1 MREARVDME
10 KRNQLDAFEEFILDE
25 VNEHKMYPS
34 GRVWDNIRTE
44 VQGKRSWPA
53 LTIIALSVLVALT
66 VSTFVVT
73 QKSAPIILTHN
84 LSKTKNNLQG
94 LEKPFTTYHSSAQI
108 TASNPTLTDQV
119 KQPSVL
125 TPVRIMQVDPKI
137 TLHVS
142 NTTND
147 INTDNTLIESE
158 SIIDDQSKRFDVEK
172 TVPTSENETKI
183 NNTTLLPILL
193 QQPVNNSFDL
203 TPNSNTQQKKRKY
216 SVQFYATPSASFRVL
231 SDQKVKELIQPSLIA
246 IPINSP
252 FVQTQTFSEAVRH
265 RPDIGL
271 ELGLTLNYPVTKKL
285 QFKTGLQL
293 NIRQYQI
300 DTYETGANAATLS
313 LVNGGRIQTVSVLS
327 SYNNNIGFRSAQL
340 NNKVYQIAMPIGLD
354 YQLIRFKKFG
364 IHTQASIQP
373 TYNINKNVY
382 LLSTDYAN
390 YAAGNDYVRKWNI
403 NTSVGIQ
410 FSYQKRNTI
419 WQLGPQI
426 RYQTLPTY
434 NNPYPIK
441 ENLIDY
447 GFRIGWSK
455 QFK

>member
-1 MREARVDME
+1 ME
-10 KRNQLDAFEEFILDE
+10 KRSQLDAFEEFILDE
-25 VNEHKMYPS
+25 VNEHRMYPS
-34 GRVWDNIRTE
+34 GRVWENIRTE
-44 VQGKRSWPA
+44 VHGKRSWPA
-53 LTIIALSVLVALT
+53 LTIISLSILVALT
-66 VSTFVVT
+66 VSTFIVT
-73 QKSAPIILTHN
+73 QKSTPIVKSLIVH
-84 LSKTKNNLQG
+84 
-94 LEKPFTTYHSSAQI
+94 HSSAPVTATTPTIEQQI
-108 TASNPTLTDQV
+108 KKTRKQFSKAVIQVHKVVPEMPTQENLETTGAAF
-119 KQPSVL
+119 S
-125 TPVRIMQVDPKI
+125 
-137 TLHVS
+137 
-142 NTTND
+142 TTNNEVND
-147 INTDNTLIESE
+147 ELQTSIEAAAT
-158 SIIDDQSKRFDVEK
+158 IA
-172 TVPTSENETKI
+172 TSDSQTKI
-183 NNTTLLPILL
+183 NNPSLLPALI
-193 QQPVNNSFDL
+193 QQQVNNNFDL
-203 TPNSNTQQKKRKY
+203 SSTANNKQKNRKY

-246 IPINSP
+246 IPLTAPIS
-252 FVQTQTFSEAVRH
+252 QTPTFNQAVRH

-271 ELGLTLNYPVTKKL
+271 ELGLTFNYPVSNKL
-285 QFKTGLQL
+285 QFKTGLQV

-300 DTYETGANAATLS
+300 DTYETGANAATLA
-313 LVNGGRIQTVSVLS
+313 LVNGGRIQTISVLS
-327 SYNNNIGFRSAQL
+327 SYNNNVGFRSAQL

-354 YQLIRFKKFG
+354 YQVLKFKKFG
-364 IHTQASIQP
+364 IHTQATIQP

-403 NTSVGIQ
+403 NTSVGIL
-410 FSYQKRNTI
+410 FSYKKGNTI

>member
-1 MREARVDME
+1 MREAREDME

-25 VNEHKMYPS
+25 VSEHKMYPS

-73 QKSAPIILTHN
+73 QKSAPMILTHN
-84 LSKTKNNLQG
+84 SSKTKNNFQG

-119 KQPSVL
+119 KQSSVPMPPP
-125 TPVRIMQVDPKI
+125 TMQVDPTI
-137 TLHVS
+137 TLPLS
-142 NTTND
+142 NPAHN

-158 SIIDDQSKRFDVEK
+158 SIIDNHTKRLDLEK
-172 TVPTSENETKI
+172 TISTNKNETNI
-183 NNTTLLPILL
+183 NNTPLLPTVL

-203 TPNSNTQQKKRKY
+203 TPNANIQQKKRKY
-216 SVQFYATPSASFRVL
+216 SIQFYATPSASFRVL

-252 FVQTQTFSEAVRH
+252 FVQTPTFNQAVRH

-271 ELGLTLNYPVTKKL
+271 ELGVTLNYPVTKKL

-300 DTYETGANAATLS
+300 DTYETAANAATLA

-340 NNKVYQIAMPIGLD
+340 NNKVYQVAMPIGLD

-364 IHTQASIQP
+364 IHTQATIQP

-382 LLSTDYAN
+382 LLSTDYTN

-410 FSYQKRNTI
+410 FSYQKGNTI

>member
-1 MREARVDME
+1 ME

-44 VQGKRSWPA
+44 VQGNKSWPA
-53 LTIIALSVLVALT
+53 LTIIALTVLVALT
-66 VSTFVVT
+66 VSTFIAT
-73 QKSAPIILTHN
+73 QKSAPVMLTSN
-84 LSKTKNNLQG
+84 RLKPKNTTNSI
-94 LEKPFTTYHSSAQI
+94 EKPFTTYHSSAQI
-108 TASNPTLTDQV
+108 LASKTILKNQVIEASSPTPSRIMDIEPTITLSTANASNEIHINNTLDETESLTDT
-119 KQPSVL
+119 K
-125 TPVRIMQVDPKI
+125 
-137 TLHVS
+137 
-142 NTTND
+142 
-147 INTDNTLIESE
+147 SE
-158 SIIDDQSKRFDVEK
+158 SLEAANIVTSID
-172 TVPTSENETKI
+172 PLNKI
-183 NNTTLLPILL
+183 NNTSLLPALIHA
-193 QQPVNNSFDL
+193 QVNHNFELAAS
-203 TPNSNTQQKKRKY
+203 PTQVQKKKKY

-231 SDQKVKELIQPSLIA
+231 NDQKVKELVQPSLIA

-252 FVQTQTFSEAVRH
+252 VVQTTTFNQAVRH

-271 ELGLTLNYPVTKKL
+271 ELGFTFNYPVTKNL

-300 DTYETGANAATLS
+300 DTYETGSNAATLA
-313 LVNGGRIQTVSVLS
+313 LINGGRVQTVSVMS
-327 SYNNNIGFRSAQL
+327 SYNNNVGFRAAHL
-340 NNKVYQIAMPIGLD
+340 NNKVYQIALPIGLD
-354 YQLIRFKKFG
+354 YQLLRFKKFG

-373 TYNINKNVY
+373 TYNVNKNVY

-390 YAAGNDYVRKWNI
+390 YAAGNDFVRKWNI
-403 NTSVGIQ
+403 NTSVGIL
-410 FSYQKRNTI
+410 FSYQKGNTV

-426 RYQTLPTY
+426 RYQSLPTY

>member
-1 MREARVDME
+1 ME
-10 KRNQLDAFEEFILDE
+10 KRSQLDAFEEFILDE
-25 VNEHKMYPS
+25 VNEHRMYPS
-34 GRVWDNIRTE
+34 GRVWENIRTE
-44 VQGKRSWPA
+44 VHGKRSWPA
-53 LTIIALSVLVALT
+53 LTIISLSILVALT
-66 VSTFVVT
+66 ISTFVVT
-73 QKSAPIILTHN
+73 QKSTPMAKSLIVHR
-84 LSKTKNNLQG
+84 
-94 LEKPFTTYHSSAQI
+94 SSAPVTATTPTIELQI
-108 TASNPTLTDQV
+108 KKTRKQFPKAEIQAHEVVPEMPTQENMETTTGTTFSTINNEVTDELQT
-119 KQPSVL
+119 S
-125 TPVRIMQVDPKI
+125 
-137 TLHVS
+137 
-142 NTTND
+142 
-147 INTDNTLIESE
+147 IEAAATISTGD
-158 SIIDDQSKRFDVEK
+158 SQ
-172 TVPTSENETKI
+172 TKI
-183 NNTTLLPILL
+183 NKPSLLPAVI
-193 QQPVNNSFDL
+193 QQQVNNNFDL
-203 TPNSNTQQKKRKY
+203 SSSANNKQKNRKY

-246 IPINSP
+246 IPLTAPIS
-252 FVQTQTFSEAVRH
+252 QTPTFNQAVRH

-271 ELGLTLNYPVTKKL
+271 ELGLTFNYPVTNKL
-285 QFKTGLQL
+285 QFKTGLQV

-300 DTYETGANAATLS
+300 DTYETGANAATLA

-327 SYNNNIGFRSAQL
+327 SYNNNVGFRSAQL

-354 YQLIRFKKFG
+354 YQVLKFKKFG
-364 IHTQASIQP
+364 IHTQATIQP

-390 YAAGNDYVRKWNI
+390 YAAGNEYVRKWNV

-410 FSYQKRNTI
+410 FSYQKGNTI

>member
-1 MREARVDME
+1 ME

-53 LTIIALSVLVALT
+53 LTIISLSVLVALT

-73 QKSAPIILTHN
+73 QKSAPTLMARG
-84 LSKTKNNLQG
+84 LSKSKVITQIID
-94 LEKPFTTYHSSAQI
+94 KPFTTYHSSTQITDAKPAYEMQVNKTKKELPVAVIEVDSSTIAPISNTSNDITTVIDIPSTSIDPFATVKDNFEVATIVSTSNSVSEINNSSLLPALIQQQVHTIFDI
-108 TASNPTLTDQV
+108 TAS
-119 KQPSVL
+119 
-125 TPVRIMQVDPKI
+125 
-137 TLHVS
+137 S
-142 NTTND
+142 NT
-147 INTDNTLIESE
+147 
-158 SIIDDQSKRFDVEK
+158 K
-172 TVPTSENETKI
+172 
-183 NNTTLLPILL
+183 
-193 QQPVNNSFDL
+193 
-203 TPNSNTQQKKRKY
+203 QKNRKY

-231 SDQKVKELIQPSLIA
+231 NDQKVKELIQPSLIA
-246 IPINSP
+246 IPLTSP
-252 FVQTQTFSEAVRH
+252 LAQAPTFNQAVRH

-271 ELGLTLNYPVTKKL
+271 ELGLTLNYPIAKKL

-300 DTYETGANAATLS
+300 DTYETGANATTLA
-313 LVNGGRIQTVSVLS
+313 LVNAGRIQTVSVMS
-327 SYNNNIGFRSAQL
+327 SYNNNVGFRSAKL
-340 NNKVYQIAMPIGLD
+340 NNKVYQIAIPIGLD
-354 YQLIRFKKFG
+354 YELIRFKKFG

-373 TYNINKNVY
+373 TYNVNKNVY

-390 YAAGNDYVRKWNI
+390 YTAGNDYVRKWNF

-410 FSYQKRNTI
+410 FSYQKGNTI

>member
-1 MREARVDME
+1 
-10 KRNQLDAFEEFILDE
+10 
-25 VNEHKMYPS
+25 MYPS

-410 FSYQKRNTI
+410 FSYQKGNTI

>member
-1 MREARVDME
+1 ME

-44 VQGKRSWPA
+44 VQGNKSWPA
-53 LTIIALSVLVALT
+53 LTIIALTVLVALT
-66 VSTFVVT
+66 VSTFIAT
-73 QKSAPIILTHN
+73 QKAAPVMLTSN
-84 LSKTKNNLQG
+84 RLKPKNTTNSI
-94 LEKPFTTYHSSAQI
+94 EKPFTTYHSSAQI
-108 TASNPTLTDQV
+108 LASKPILKNQVIEASSPTPSRIMDIEPTITLSTANASNEIHINNTLDETESLTDT
-119 KQPSVL
+119 K
-125 TPVRIMQVDPKI
+125 
-137 TLHVS
+137 
-142 NTTND
+142 
-147 INTDNTLIESE
+147 SE
-158 SIIDDQSKRFDVEK
+158 SLEAANIVTSID
-172 TVPTSENETKI
+172 PLNKI
-183 NNTTLLPILL
+183 NNTSLLPALIHA
-193 QQPVNNSFDL
+193 QVNHNFELAAS
-203 TPNSNTQQKKRKY
+203 PTQVQKKKKY

-231 SDQKVKELIQPSLIA
+231 NDQKVKELVQPSLIA

-252 FVQTQTFSEAVRH
+252 VVQTTTFNQAVRH

-271 ELGLTLNYPVTKKL
+271 ELGFTFNYPVTKNL

-300 DTYETGANAATLS
+300 DTYETGSNAATLA
-313 LVNGGRIQTVSVLS
+313 LINGGRVQTVSVMS
-327 SYNNNIGFRSAQL
+327 SYNNNVGFRAAHL
-340 NNKVYQIAMPIGLD
+340 NNKVYQIALPIGLD
-354 YQLIRFKKFG
+354 YQLLRFKKFG

-373 TYNINKNVY
+373 TYNVNKNVY

-390 YAAGNDYVRKWNI
+390 YAAGNDFVRKWNI
-403 NTSVGIQ
+403 NTSVGIL
-410 FSYQKRNTI
+410 FSYQKGNTV

-426 RYQTLPTY
+426 RYQSLPTY

>member
-1 MREARVDME
+1 ME

-44 VQGKRSWPA
+44 VQGNKSWPA
-53 LTIIALSVLVALT
+53 LTIIALTVLVALT
-66 VSTFVVT
+66 VSTFIAT
-73 QKSAPIILTHN
+73 QKSAPVMLTSN
-84 LSKTKNNLQG
+84 RLKPKNTTNSI
-94 LEKPFTTYHSSAQI
+94 EKPFTTYHSSAQI
-108 TASNPTLTDQV
+108 LASKTILKNQVIEASSPTPSRIMDIEPTITLSTANASNEIHINNTLDETESLTDT
-119 KQPSVL
+119 K
-125 TPVRIMQVDPKI
+125 
-137 TLHVS
+137 
-142 NTTND
+142 
-147 INTDNTLIESE
+147 SE
-158 SIIDDQSKRFDVEK
+158 SLEAANIVTSIDSL
-172 TVPTSENETKI
+172 NKI
-183 NNTTLLPILL
+183 NNTSLLPALIHA
-193 QQPVNNSFDL
+193 QVNHNFELAAS
-203 TPNSNTQQKKRKY
+203 PTQVQKKKKY

-231 SDQKVKELIQPSLIA
+231 NDQKVKELVQPSLIA

-252 FVQTQTFSEAVRH
+252 VVQTTTFNQAVRH

-271 ELGLTLNYPVTKKL
+271 ELGFTFNYPVTKNL

-300 DTYETGANAATLS
+300 DTYETGSNAATLA
-313 LVNGGRIQTVSVLS
+313 LINGGRVQTVSVMS
-327 SYNNNIGFRSAQL
+327 SYNNNVGFRAAHL
-340 NNKVYQIAMPIGLD
+340 NNKVYQIALPIGLD
-354 YQLIRFKKFG
+354 YQLLRFKKFG

-373 TYNINKNVY
+373 TYNVNKNVY

-390 YAAGNDYVRKWNI
+390 YAAGNDFVRKWNI
-403 NTSVGIQ
+403 NTSVGIL
-410 FSYQKRNTI
+410 FSYQKGNTV

-426 RYQTLPTY
+426 RYQSLPTY

>member
-1 MREARVDME
+1 ME
-10 KRNQLDAFEEFILDE
+10 KRSQLDAFEEFILDE
-25 VNEHKMYPS
+25 VNEHRMYPS
-34 GRVWDNIRTE
+34 GRVWENIRTE
-44 VQGKRSWPA
+44 VHGKRSWPA
-53 LTIIALSVLVALT
+53 LTIISLSILVALT

-73 QKSAPIILTHN
+73 QKSTPIVKSLIVR
-84 LSKTKNNLQG
+84 
-94 LEKPFTTYHSSAQI
+94 HSSAPV
-108 TASNPTLTDQV
+108 TATKPTIELQVTKTRKQFPKAVIQLHKVVPEMPTQENLETTGTAFSTINNEATDELQT
-119 KQPSVL
+119 S
-125 TPVRIMQVDPKI
+125 
-137 TLHVS
+137 
-142 NTTND
+142 
-147 INTDNTLIESE
+147 IEAAATIS
-158 SIIDDQSKRFDVEK
+158 
-172 TVPTSENETKI
+172 TSDSQTKI
-183 NNTTLLPILL
+183 NKPSLLPALI
-193 QQPVNNSFDL
+193 QQQVNNNFDL
-203 TPNSNTQQKKRKY
+203 SSSANNKQKNRKY

-246 IPINSP
+246 IPLTAPIS
-252 FVQTQTFSEAVRH
+252 QTPTFNQAVRH

-271 ELGLTLNYPVTKKL
+271 ELGLTFNYPVSNKL
-285 QFKTGLQL
+285 QFKTGLQV

-300 DTYETGANAATLS
+300 DTYETGANAATLA
-313 LVNGGRIQTVSVLS
+313 LVNGGRIQTISVLS
-327 SYNNNIGFRSAQL
+327 SYNNNVGFRSAQL

-354 YQLIRFKKFG
+354 YQVLKFKKFG
-364 IHTQASIQP
+364 IHTQATIQP

-410 FSYQKRNTI
+410 FSYQKGNTI

>member
-1 MREARVDME
+1 ME

-34 GRVWDNIRTE
+34 SRVWTNIRTE
-44 VQGKRSWPA
+44 VHGNKSWPA
-53 LTIIALSVLVALT
+53 LTIIALTVLVALT
-66 VSTFVVT
+66 VSTFIAT
-73 QKSAPIILTHN
+73 QKSAPVVLTSN
-84 LSKTKNNLQG
+84 RLKPKNTSQS
-94 LEKPFTTYHSSAQI
+94 LEKPFTTYQSSAQMIASKPTIKTQVTKASPTMPSRVMDVEPTI
-108 TASNPTLTDQV
+108 TLSTSNASNEIHINNTLDETESLTDT
-119 KQPSVL
+119 K
-125 TPVRIMQVDPKI
+125 
-137 TLHVS
+137 
-142 NTTND
+142 
-147 INTDNTLIESE
+147 SE
-158 SIIDDQSKRFDVEK
+158 SLEAANII
-172 TVPTSENETKI
+172 TSIDPLNKI
-183 NNTTLLPILL
+183 NNASLLPALIHA
-193 QQPVNNSFDL
+193 QVNHNLELAAS
-203 TPNSNTQQKKRKY
+203 TTQVRKKRKY

-231 SDQKVKELIQPSLIA
+231 NDQKVKELIQPSLIA

-252 FVQTQTFSEAVRH
+252 VVQTTTFNQAVRH

-271 ELGLTLNYPVTKKL
+271 ELGFTFNYPVTKRL

-300 DTYETGANAATLS
+300 DTYETGANAATLA
-313 LVNGGRIQTVSVLS
+313 LVNGGRVQNISVMS
-327 SYNNNIGFRSAQL
+327 SYNNNIGFRAAQL
-340 NNKVYQIAMPIGLD
+340 NNKVYQLALPIGLD

-364 IHTQASIQP
+364 IHTQATIQP
-373 TYNINKNVY
+373 TYNVNKNVY
-382 LLSTDYAN
+382 LLSADYAN
-390 YAAGNDYVRKWNI
+390 YAAGNDYVRKWNM

-410 FSYQKRNTI
+410 FSYQKGNTI

-426 RYQTLPTY
+426 RYQALPTY

>member
-1 MREARVDME
+1 ME

-53 LTIIALSVLVALT
+53 LTIIALTVLVALT

-73 QKSAPIILTHN
+73 NKSTPIVKSLIVR
-84 LSKTKNNLQG
+84 
-94 LEKPFTTYHSSAQI
+94 HSSAPA
-108 TASNPTLTDQV
+108 TATKSTIELQVTKTRKQFPKAVIQVHEVLPEMPIQENKETTTVTAFSSTNNEATDEVQT
-119 KQPSVL
+119 S
-125 TPVRIMQVDPKI
+125 IEAA
-137 TLHVS
+137 
-142 NTTND
+142 TT
-147 INTDNTLIESE
+147 IS
-158 SIIDDQSKRFDVEK
+158 
-172 TVPTSENETKI
+172 TSDSQTKI
-183 NNTTLLPILL
+183 NKPSLLPALI
-193 QQPVNNSFDL
+193 QHQVNNNFDL
-203 TPNSNTQQKKRKY
+203 SSSANKKQKNRKY

-246 IPINSP
+246 IPLTAPIS
-252 FVQTQTFSEAVRH
+252 QTPTFNQAVRH

-271 ELGLTLNYPVTKKL
+271 ELGLTFNYPVTNKL
-285 QFKTGLQL
+285 QFKTGLQV

-300 DTYETGANAATLS
+300 DTYETGANAATLA

-327 SYNNNIGFRSAQL
+327 SYNNNVGFRSAQL

-354 YQLIRFKKFG
+354 YQVLKFKKFG
-364 IHTQASIQP
+364 IHTQATIQP

-410 FSYQKRNTI
+410 FSYQKGNTI

>member
-1 MREARVDME
+1 
-10 KRNQLDAFEEFILDE
+10 
-25 VNEHKMYPS
+25 MYPS
-34 GRVWDNIRTE
+34 GRVWENIRTE
-44 VQGKRSWPA
+44 VHGKRSWPA
-53 LTIIALSVLVALT
+53 LTIISLSILVALT

-73 QKSAPIILTHN
+73 QKSTPIVKSLIVR
-84 LSKTKNNLQG
+84 
-94 LEKPFTTYHSSAQI
+94 HSSAPV
-108 TASNPTLTDQV
+108 TATKPTIELQVTKTRKQFPKAVIQVHEVVPEMPTQENLETTCTAFSTINNEVTDELQT
-119 KQPSVL
+119 S
-125 TPVRIMQVDPKI
+125 
-137 TLHVS
+137 
-142 NTTND
+142 
-147 INTDNTLIESE
+147 IEAAATIS
-158 SIIDDQSKRFDVEK
+158 
-172 TVPTSENETKI
+172 TSDSQTKI
-183 NNTTLLPILL
+183 NNPSLLPALI
-193 QQPVNNSFDL
+193 QQQVNNNFDL
-203 TPNSNTQQKKRKY
+203 SSNANNKQKNRKY

-246 IPINSP
+246 IPLTAPIS
-252 FVQTQTFSEAVRH
+252 QTPTFNQAVRH

-271 ELGLTLNYPVTKKL
+271 ELGLTFNYPVSNKL
-285 QFKTGLQL
+285 QFKTGLQV

-300 DTYETGANAATLS
+300 DTYETGANAATLA
-313 LVNGGRIQTVSVLS
+313 LVNGGRIQTISVLS
-327 SYNNNIGFRSAQL
+327 SYNNNVGFRSAQL

-354 YQLIRFKKFG
+354 YQVLKFKKFG
-364 IHTQASIQP
+364 IHTQATIQP

-410 FSYQKRNTI
+410 FSYQKGNTI

>member
-1 MREARVDME
+1 ME

-44 VQGKRSWPA
+44 VHGNKSWPA
-53 LTIIALSVLVALT
+53 LTIIALTVLVALT
-66 VSTFVVT
+66 VSTFIVT
-73 QKSAPIILTHN
+73 QKSMPILHTSN
-84 LSKTKNNLQG
+84 LSKTKNSSQAI
-94 LEKPFTTYHSSAQI
+94 EKPFTTYHSSAQI
-108 TASNPTLTDQV
+108 IPSKHTTTTPINKHAAQVSLSKLEDKPIIGTTASYA
-119 KQPSVL
+119 
-125 TPVRIMQVDPKI
+125 
-137 TLHVS
+137 
-142 NTTND
+142 TND
-147 INTDNTLIESE
+147 INTLDFSTDINATNDSLVNTKMQSFEVGTIISSNNSKN
-158 SIIDDQSKRFDVEK
+158 SI
-172 TVPTSENETKI
+172 NH
-183 NNTTLLPILL
+183 NALLPALIH
-193 QQPVNNSFDL
+193 QQVNHSFEIDANA
-203 TPNSNTQQKKRKY
+203 TTIVKKKKY
-216 SVQFYATPSASFRVL
+216 SVQFYATPSVSFRVL

-246 IPINSP
+246 IPINAPLAQSP
-252 FVQTQTFSEAVRH
+252 TFNQAVRH
-265 RPDIGL
+265 KPDIGL
-271 ELGLTLNYPVTKKL
+271 ELGFTLNYAITRKL

-300 DTYETGANAATLS
+300 DTYETGANTATLA
-313 LVNGGRIQTVSVLS
+313 LVNAGRVQTVSVMS
-327 SYNNNIGFRSAQL
+327 SYNNNVGFRPAHL
-340 NNKVYQIAMPIGLD
+340 YNKVYQIAMPIGLD
-354 YQLIRFKKFG
+354 YQLIKFKKFG

-373 TYNINKNVY
+373 TYNMNKNVY

-403 NTSVGIQ
+403 NTSAGIQ
-410 FSYQKRNTI
+410 FSYQKGNTI

>member
-1 MREARVDME
+1 ME

-137 TLHVS
+137 TLRVS

-271 ELGLTLNYPVTKKL
+271 ELGLSLNYPVTKKL

-410 FSYQKRNTI
+410 FSYQKGNTI

>member
-1 MREARVDME
+1 ME
-10 KRNQLDAFEEFILDE
+10 KRSQLDAFEEFILDE
-25 VNEHKMYPS
+25 VNEHRMYPS
-34 GRVWDNIRTE
+34 GRVWENIRTE
-44 VQGKRSWPA
+44 VHGKRSWPA
-53 LTIIALSVLVALT
+53 LTIISLSILVALT

-73 QKSAPIILTHN
+73 QKSTPIVKSLIVH
-84 LSKTKNNLQG
+84 
-94 LEKPFTTYHSSAQI
+94 HSSAPVTATTPTIEQQI
-108 TASNPTLTDQV
+108 KKTRKQFSKAVIQVHKVVPEMPTQENLETTGAAF
-119 KQPSVL
+119 S
-125 TPVRIMQVDPKI
+125 
-137 TLHVS
+137 
-142 NTTND
+142 TTNNEVND
-147 INTDNTLIESE
+147 ELQTSIEAAAT
-158 SIIDDQSKRFDVEK
+158 IA
-172 TVPTSENETKI
+172 TSDSQTKI
-183 NNTTLLPILL
+183 NKPSLLPALI
-193 QQPVNNSFDL
+193 QQQVNNNFDL
-203 TPNSNTQQKKRKY
+203 SSTANNKQKNRKY

-246 IPINSP
+246 IPLTAPIS
-252 FVQTQTFSEAVRH
+252 QTPTFNQAVRH

-271 ELGLTLNYPVTKKL
+271 ELGLTFNYPVSNKL
-285 QFKTGLQL
+285 QFKTGLQV

-300 DTYETGANAATLS
+300 DTYETGANAATLA
-313 LVNGGRIQTVSVLS
+313 LVNGGRIQTISVLS
-327 SYNNNIGFRSAQL
+327 SYNNNVGFRSAQL

-354 YQLIRFKKFG
+354 YQVLKFKKFG
-364 IHTQASIQP
+364 IHTQATIQP

-410 FSYQKRNTI
+410 FSYQKGNTI

>member
-1 MREARVDME
+1 ME

-44 VQGKRSWPA
+44 VQGNKSWPA
-53 LTIIALSVLVALT
+53 LTIIALTVLVALT
-66 VSTFVVT
+66 VSTFIAT
-73 QKSAPIILTHN
+73 QKAAPVMLTSN
-84 LSKTKNNLQG
+84 RLKPKNTTNSI
-94 LEKPFTTYHSSAQI
+94 EKPFTTYHSSAQI
-108 TASNPTLTDQV
+108 LASKPILKNQVIEASSPTPSRIMDIEPTITLSTANASNEIHINNTLEETESLTDTKSEGLEAANIV
-119 KQPSVL
+119 TS
-125 TPVRIMQVDPKI
+125 IDP
-137 TLHVS
+137 L
-142 NTTND
+142 N
-147 INTDNTLIESE
+147 
-158 SIIDDQSKRFDVEK
+158 
-172 TVPTSENETKI
+172 KI
-183 NNTTLLPILL
+183 NNTSLLPALIHA
-193 QQPVNNSFDL
+193 QVNHNFELAAS
-203 TPNSNTQQKKRKY
+203 PTQVQKKKKY

-231 SDQKVKELIQPSLIA
+231 NDQKVKELVQPSLIA

-252 FVQTQTFSEAVRH
+252 VVQTTTFNQAVRH

-271 ELGLTLNYPVTKKL
+271 ELGFTFNYPVTKNL

-300 DTYETGANAATLS
+300 DTYETGSNAATLA
-313 LVNGGRIQTVSVLS
+313 LINGGRVQTVSVMS
-327 SYNNNIGFRSAQL
+327 SYNNNVGFRAAHL
-340 NNKVYQIAMPIGLD
+340 NNKVYQIALPIGLD
-354 YQLIRFKKFG
+354 YQLLRFKKFG

-373 TYNINKNVY
+373 TYNVNKNVY

-390 YAAGNDYVRKWNI
+390 YAAGNDFVRKWNI
-403 NTSVGIQ
+403 NTSVGIL
-410 FSYQKRNTI
+410 FSYQKGNTV

-426 RYQTLPTY
+426 RYQSLPTY

>member
-1 MREARVDME
+1 ME

-44 VQGKRSWPA
+44 VQGNRSWPA

-73 QKSAPIILTHN
+73 QKSVPIDKPLTTHHSNTQTTPSKPKLTAQIKQSSMQMPLGIVRVEPIITV
-84 LSKTKNNLQG
+84 
-94 LEKPFTTYHSSAQI
+94 PVSSAI
-108 TASNPTLTDQV
+108 NDVTYAEDVPTKSTDLSTTV
-119 KQPSVL
+119 KENFEAA
-125 TPVRIMQVDPKI
+125 TI
-137 TLHVS
+137 VS
-142 NTTND
+142 TND
-147 INTDNTLIESE
+147 SE
-158 SIIDDQSKRFDVEK
+158 TR
-172 TVPTSENETKI
+172 I
-183 NNTTLLPILL
+183 NNTFLLPALV
-193 QQPVNNSFDL
+193 QQQVNNSFEHTAGP
-203 TPNSNTQQKKRKY
+203 TPKQKNRKY
-216 SVQFYATPSASFRVL
+216 SLQFYATPSASFRIL
-231 SDQKVKELIQPSLIA
+231 NDQKVKELIQPSLIA

-252 FVQTQTFSEAVRH
+252 IVQTPTFNQAVRH

-271 ELGLTLNYPVTKKL
+271 ELGLTFNYPVTKKL
-285 QFKTGLQL
+285 EFKTGVQL

-300 DTYETGANAATLS
+300 DTYETGANAATLA
-313 LVNGGRIQTVSVLS
+313 LVNGGRIQTVSIMS
-327 SYNNNIGFRSAQL
+327 SYNNNVGFRSAQL

-354 YQLIRFKKFG
+354 YQLIQFKKFG
-364 IHTQASIQP
+364 IHTQATIQP

-410 FSYQKRNTI
+410 FSYQKGNTI

>member
-1 MREARVDME
+1 ME

-53 LTIIALSVLVALT
+53 LTIISLTVLVALT
-66 VSTFVVT
+66 VSTFIVT
-73 QKSAPIILTHN
+73 QKSAPIN
-84 LSKTKNNLQG
+84 
-94 LEKPFTTYHSSAQI
+94 KPFTTYHSSTQI
-108 TASNPTLTDQV
+108 SSAKPAIELQV
-119 KQPSVL
+119 KKTRKQFSKAVIQVL
-125 TPVRIMQVDPKI
+125 EVLPEMPTQENMETTIG
-137 TLHVS
+137 TAFY
-142 NTTND
+142 TTNKEA
-147 INTDNTLIESE
+147 TDEVETSIEAATIVSTN
-158 SIIDDQSKRFDVEK
+158 D
-172 TVPTSENETKI
+172 SENKI
-183 NNTTLLPILL
+183 KNTSLLPALI
-193 QQPVNNSFDL
+193 QQQVNNSFEL
-203 TPNSNTQQKKRKY
+203 AASATTKQKNRKY

-246 IPINSP
+246 IPINTQS
-252 FVQTQTFSEAVRH
+252 VQTPTFNQAVRH

-285 QFKTGLQL
+285 VFKTGLQL

-300 DTYETGANAATLS
+300 DTYETGANTATLA
-313 LVNGGRIQTVSVLS
+313 LVNGGRIQTVSVMS
-327 SYNNNIGFRSAQL
+327 SYNNNVGFRSAHL

-354 YQLIRFKKFG
+354 YQLMKFKKFG
-364 IHTQASIQP
+364 IHTQATIQP

-410 FSYQKRNTI
+410 FSYQKGNTI

>member
-1 MREARVDME
+1 ME

-44 VQGKRSWPA
+44 VHGKRSWPA
-53 LTIIALSVLVALT
+53 LTIIALTVLVALT

-73 QKSAPIILTHN
+73 QKSASISMASTI
-84 LSKTKNNLQG
+84 SKTKVITQK
-94 LEKPFTTYHSSAQI
+94 LEKPFTTYHSSAKI
-108 TASNPTLTDQV
+108 IPSKHTNENQV
-119 KQPSVL
+119 KETQMEL
-125 TPVRIMQVDPKI
+125 PVALIQANPIIIVP
-137 TLHVS
+137 VS
-142 NTTND
+142 NATSDVTTVDDISTTSNDASSTEKVNFEAATIVSTND
-147 INTDNTLIESE
+147 SE
-158 SIIDDQSKRFDVEK
+158 IKK
-172 TVPTSENETKI
+172 
-183 NNTTLLPILL
+183 NNASLLPAII
-193 QQPVNNSFDL
+193 QQQVNNSFEL
-203 TPNSNTQQKKRKY
+203 KTSSATKQKNRKY

-231 SDQKVKELIQPSLIA
+231 NDQKIKELIQPSLIA
-246 IPINSP
+246 IPLTSP
-252 FVQTQTFSEAVRH
+252 ISQTTTFNQAVRH
-265 RPDIGL
+265 RPDLGL
-271 ELGLTLNYPVTKKL
+271 ELGLTFNYPVTKKL

-300 DTYETGANAATLS
+300 DTYETGANAATLA
-313 LVNGGRIQTVSVLS
+313 LLNGGRIQTVSVMS
-327 SYNNNIGFRSAQL
+327 SYNNNVGFRSAHL

-354 YQLIRFKKFG
+354 YQVLKFKKFG
-364 IHTQASIQP
+364 IHTQATIQP

-410 FSYQKRNTI
+410 FSYQKGNTI

>member
-1 MREARVDME
+1 ME

-44 VQGKRSWPA
+44 VHGNRSWPA
-53 LTIIALSVLVALT
+53 LTIIALTVLVALT
-66 VSTFVVT
+66 VSTFIVT
-73 QKSAPIILTHN
+73 QKSEPIALTNNIL
-84 LSKTKNNLQG
+84 KPKNSSHA
-94 LEKPFTTYHSSAQI
+94 LEKPFTTYHSSAQMI
-108 TASNPTLTDQV
+108 ASKPKVTVVEQRTSKMPLRVFEVAPTKKVADTNTINDIA
-119 KQPSVL
+119 
-125 TPVRIMQVDPKI
+125 T
-137 TLHVS
+137 
-142 NTTND
+142 NTTFTND
-147 INTDNTLIESE
+147 DIVTQENKI
-158 SIIDDQSKRFDVEK
+158 VEAAA
-172 TVPTSENETKI
+172 TISSSDSTNKI
-183 NNTTLLPILL
+183 NNNSLLPALIHS
-193 QQPVNNSFDL
+193 QVNHSFEIEAAAM
-203 TPNSNTQQKKRKY
+203 TVAKKKKY

-252 FVQTQTFSEAVRH
+252 LVQTPTFNQAVRH

-271 ELGLTLNYPVTKKL
+271 ELGFTLNYSVTKKL

-300 DTYETGANAATLS
+300 DTYESGANAATLA
-313 LVNGGRIQTVSVLS
+313 LVNGGRVQTVSVMS
-327 SYNNNIGFRSAQL
+327 SYTNNVGFRSAKL
-340 NNKVYQIAMPIGLD
+340 NNKGYQIALPVGLD
-354 YQLIRFKKFG
+354 YQLFRFKKFG
-364 IHTQASIQP
+364 IHTQATIQP
-373 TYNINKNVY
+373 TYNINNNVY

-403 NTSVGIQ
+403 NTSAGIQ
-410 FSYQKRNTI
+410 FSYQKGNTI

>member
-1 MREARVDME
+1 
-10 KRNQLDAFEEFILDE
+10 
-25 VNEHKMYPS
+25 MYPS

-183 NNTTLLPILL
+183 NNTTLLPKLL

-410 FSYQKRNTI
+410 FSYQKGNTI

>member
-1 MREARVDME
+1 ME
-10 KRNQLDAFEEFILDE
+10 KRSQLDAFEEFILDE
-25 VNEHKMYPS
+25 VNEHRMYPS
-34 GRVWDNIRTE
+34 GRVWENIRTE
-44 VQGKRSWPA
+44 VHGKRSWPA
-53 LTIIALSVLVALT
+53 LTIISLSILVALT
-66 VSTFVVT
+66 VSTFIVT
-73 QKSAPIILTHN
+73 QKSTPIVKSLIVH
-84 LSKTKNNLQG
+84 
-94 LEKPFTTYHSSAQI
+94 HSSAPVTATTPTIEQQI
-108 TASNPTLTDQV
+108 KKTRKQFSKAVIQVHKVVPEMPTQENLETTGAAF
-119 KQPSVL
+119 S
-125 TPVRIMQVDPKI
+125 
-137 TLHVS
+137 
-142 NTTND
+142 TTN
-147 INTDNTLIESE
+147 NEVTDELQTSIEAAATIS
-158 SIIDDQSKRFDVEK
+158 
-172 TVPTSENETKI
+172 TSDSQTKI
-183 NNTTLLPILL
+183 NKPSLLPALI
-193 QQPVNNSFDL
+193 QQQVNNNFDL
-203 TPNSNTQQKKRKY
+203 SSTANNKQKNRKY

-246 IPINSP
+246 IPLTAPIS
-252 FVQTQTFSEAVRH
+252 QTPTFNQAVRH

-271 ELGLTLNYPVTKKL
+271 ELGLTFNYPVTNKL
-285 QFKTGLQL
+285 QFKTGLQV

-300 DTYETGANAATLS
+300 DTYETGANAATLA

-327 SYNNNIGFRSAQL
+327 SYNNNVGFRSAQL

-354 YQLIRFKKFG
+354 YQVLKFKKFG
-364 IHTQASIQP
+364 IHTQATIQP

-390 YAAGNDYVRKWNI
+390 YAAGNEYVRKWNI
-403 NTSVGIQ
+403 NTSVGIL
-410 FSYQKRNTI
+410 FSYQKGNTI

>member
-183 NNTTLLPILL
+183 NNTTLLPKLL

-410 FSYQKRNTI
+410 FSYQKGNTI

>member
-1 MREARVDME
+1 ME
-10 KRNQLDAFEEFILDE
+10 KRSQLDAFEEFILDE
-25 VNEHKMYPS
+25 VNEQRMYPS
-34 GRVWDNIRTE
+34 GRVWENIRTE
-44 VQGKRSWPA
+44 VHGKRSWPA
-53 LTIIALSVLVALT
+53 LTIISLSILVALT

-73 QKSAPIILTHN
+73 QKSTPIVKSLIVR
-84 LSKTKNNLQG
+84 
-94 LEKPFTTYHSSAQI
+94 HSSAPV
-108 TASNPTLTDQV
+108 TATKPTIELQVTKTRKQFPKAVIQVHEVAPEMPTQENLETTGTAFSTINNEVTDELQT
-119 KQPSVL
+119 S
-125 TPVRIMQVDPKI
+125 
-137 TLHVS
+137 
-142 NTTND
+142 
-147 INTDNTLIESE
+147 IEAAATIS
-158 SIIDDQSKRFDVEK
+158 
-172 TVPTSENETKI
+172 TSDSQTKI
-183 NNTTLLPILL
+183 NNPSLLPALI
-193 QQPVNNSFDL
+193 QQQVNNNFDL
-203 TPNSNTQQKKRKY
+203 SSSANKKQKNRKY

-246 IPINSP
+246 IPLTAPIS
-252 FVQTQTFSEAVRH
+252 QTPTFNQAVRH

-271 ELGLTLNYPVTKKL
+271 ELGLTFNYPVSNKL
-285 QFKTGLQL
+285 QFKTGLQV

-300 DTYETGANAATLS
+300 DTYETGANAATLA
-313 LVNGGRIQTVSVLS
+313 LVNGGRIQTISVLS
-327 SYNNNIGFRSAQL
+327 SYNNNVGFRSAQL

-354 YQLIRFKKFG
+354 YQVLKFKKFG
-364 IHTQASIQP
+364 IHTQATIQP

-410 FSYQKRNTI
+410 FSYQKGNTI

>member
-1 MREARVDME
+1 ME

-34 GRVWDNIRTE
+34 GRVWDNIRNE

-53 LTIIALSVLVALT
+53 LTIIALTVLLALT

-73 QKSAPIILTHN
+73 NKSAAIN
-84 LSKTKNNLQG
+84 
-94 LEKPFTTYHSSAQI
+94 KPFSTNHSPTQI
-108 TASNPTLTDQV
+108 TTAKSARTAQVKQSSMQMPLGIVRVEPTLTL
-119 KQPSVL
+119 P
-125 TPVRIMQVDPKI
+125 
-137 TLHVS
+137 VS
-142 NTTND
+142 NKTHDATTVDDTSTISTDPSANVNENFEAATIVSTND
-147 INTDNTLIESE
+147 NL
-158 SIIDDQSKRFDVEK
+158 
-172 TVPTSENETKI
+172 TKI
-183 NNTTLLPILL
+183 NKASLLPALI
-193 QQPVNNSFDL
+193 QQQVNNNFDL
-203 TPNSNTQQKKRKY
+203 NTSFNAKQKNRKY
-216 SVQFYATPSASFRVL
+216 SVQFYVTPSASFRML
-231 SDQKVKELIQPSLIA
+231 NDQKVKELIQPSLIA
-246 IPINSP
+246 IPINSVS
-252 FVQTQTFSEAVRH
+252 VQTPTFNQAVRH

-271 ELGLTLNYPVTKKL
+271 ELGFTFNYPITKKL
-285 QFKTGLQL
+285 EFKTGVQL

-300 DTYETGANAATLS
+300 DTYETGANAATLA

-327 SYNNNIGFRSAQL
+327 SYNNNVGFRSAHL
-340 NNKVYQIAMPIGLD
+340 NNKVYQVAMPIGLD
-354 YQLIRFKKFG
+354 YKLFQFKKFG
-364 IHTQASIQP
+364 IHTQATIQP

-390 YAAGNDYVRKWNI
+390 YAAGNDYVRKWNM

-410 FSYQKRNTI
+410 FSYQKGNTV